1 MSITIFN
8 ELQGFVRN
16 LPPRLECYREML
28 LANLVMIGEI
38 PAPTFG
44 ERPRLEFLKQRFVE
58 CDLENIST
66 DEVGNALAV
75 LPGSD
80 GSKSILI
87 SSHADTPF
95 AANVNH
101 SITVDSE
108 YVIGPGV
115 ADNSLGLAVLA
126 TLPTVLAGMGLR
138 ARADLILM
146 GASRSLGQGNLGGL
160 RFFLT
165 HNTRPIVVG
174 LCLEGAQLGRLHYT
188 SRASISCEVTV
199 RVSELEEL
207 GETQRAG
214 AIVGLNRIIN
224 ELIALVPDED
234 TDTTLVLG
242 AVEGGTAYKTPAR
255 SALMRFQVRGKS
267 SDRLHATTT
276 QIDDMVQRLSA
287 ETGAF
292 MDFRITAHSD
302 SGGLT
307 ADHPLVKA
315 AHAVITALDIEPR
328 MGCCSSAASCFSDLG
343 IPALTI
349 GITAGANLNQTDEK
363 VAVRLMF
370 RGLAQLVGIIKAVDG
385 GCCD

>member
-1 MSITIFN
+1 MSITSFN

-16 LPPRLECYREML
+16 LPSRLECYREML
-28 LANLVMIGEI
+28 IANLVMIGEI
-38 PAPTFG
+38 PAPTFE
-44 ERPRLEFLKQRFVE
+44 ERQRLEFLKQRFVE

-80 GSKSILI
+80 GGNSILI

-95 AANVNH
+95 AANVSH

-108 YVIGPGV
+108 HVIGPGV

-126 TLPTVLAGMGLR
+126 TLPTVLEGIGMR
-138 ARADLILM
+138 THADLILM
-146 GASRSLGQGNLGGL
+146 GAVRSLGQGNLGGL

-165 HNTRPIVVG
+165 HNTRPIVAA
-174 LCLEGAQLGRLHYT
+174 LCLEGVHLGRLHYT
-188 SRASISCEVTV
+188 SRASIGCEVTI
-199 RVSELEEL
+199 RVSEFEES
-207 GETQRAG
+207 GETRRGG
-214 AIVGLNRIIN
+214 AIVGLNRVIN
-224 ELIALVPDED
+224 ELSTLVPDED
-234 TDTTLVLG
+234 EDTTLVLG
-242 AVEGGTAYKTPAR
+242 GVEGGTAYKTPAR
-255 SALMRFQVRGKS
+255 SAQLRFQVRGKS
-267 SDRLHATTT
+267 SDRLNATATN
-276 QIDDMVQRLSA
+276 IDDMIQKLSA

-315 AHAVITALDIEPR
+315 AHAVTTALDIEPR
-328 MGCCSSAASCFSDLG
+328 MGCCSSAASSFSDHG
-343 IPALTI
+343 IPALTV

-370 RGLAQLVGIIKAVDG
+370 KGLAQVVGIIKALDG